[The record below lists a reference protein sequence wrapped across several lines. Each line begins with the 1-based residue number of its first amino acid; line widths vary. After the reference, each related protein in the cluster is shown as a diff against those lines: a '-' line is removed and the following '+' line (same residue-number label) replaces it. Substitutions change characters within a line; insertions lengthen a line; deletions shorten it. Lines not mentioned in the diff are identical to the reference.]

1 MTTQDIK
8 EIPPEKLG
16 FEGFILNYAWNS
28 NISERNKYILSIF
41 PSDLWEKVD
50 ISIDDANKYADVI
63 FQNEGMLGKTVAEK
77 IKENNDKYLE
87 EIAQRL
93 YAAFHI
99 MKMATIWNEGLM
111 KDENFK
117 NKCAEI
123 ARAELQLLGLKMFS
137 TLSLENKKKFLDQ
150 VSTSAMPPYALRL
163 WADYAFTPLSENEFF
178 EKNEKKTF
186 PRTHLS
192 DVIGKIGFIATI
204 AWLREL
210 PNYRNFE
217 NLASATSE
225 FVLDSEKLK
234 SYAMFDS
241 AFFPYMNK

>member
-16 FEGFILNYAWNS
+16 FEGFILDYAWNS
-28 NISERNKYILSIF
+28 NISERNKYIISLF
-41 PSDLWEKVD
+41 PNDLWKNAE
-50 ISIDDANKYADVI
+50 ISIDDATKYADVLC
-63 FQNEGMLGKTVAEK
+63 QSEDMLPKIVAESK
-77 IKENNDKYLE
+77 DKYLE
-87 EIAQRL
+87 EIAPRL
-93 YAAFHI
+93 YTAYYV
-99 MKMATIWNEGLM
+99 MKTTTVWNSGLM

-123 ARAELQLLGLKMFS
+123 ARAELQLLGLKMFP

-150 VSTSAMPPYALRL
+150 VFTSVMPPYALRL

-178 EKNEKKTF
+178 EKSEKKTF

-217 NLASATSE
+217 NWASATSE

>member
-16 FEGFILNYAWNS
+16 FTGFILDYAWHS
-28 NISERNKYILSIF
+28 DLSQRNKYILSIF
-41 PSDLWEKVD
+41 PSDLWEKVG

-77 IKENNDKYLE
+77 IKENNEKYLE
-87 EIAQRL
+87 EV
-93 YAAFHI
+93 F
-99 MKMATIWNEGLM
+99 
-111 KDENFK
+111 
-117 NKCAEI
+117 
-123 ARAELQLLGLKMFS
+123 
-137 TLSLENKKKFLDQ
+137 
-150 VSTSAMPPYALRL
+150 TSVMPPYALRL

-178 EKNEKKTF
+178 EKNEKKTL

-217 NLASATSE
+217 NWASATSE

>member
-8 EIPPEKLG
+8 EISPEKLG
-16 FEGFILNYAWNS
+16 FTGFILNYAWNS
-28 NISERNKYILSIF
+28 DLPQRNKYILSIF
-41 PSDLWEKVD
+41 PNELWEKVE
-50 ISIDDANKYADVI
+50 ISIDDANKYADVL
-63 FQNEGMLGKTVAEK
+63 FQNENMLGQTVAKK
-77 IKENNDKYLE
+77 IAESNDKYLE
-87 EIAQRL
+87 EIAPRL
-93 YAAFHI
+93 YSAYHI
-99 MKMATIWNEGLM
+99 IKTATIWNEGIM

-117 NKCAEI
+117 NKCAGI

-137 TLSLENKKKFLDQ
+137 ALSPENKKKFLDQ
-150 VSTSAMPPYALRL
+150 VFTSSMPPYALRL

-178 EKNEKKTF
+178 EINEKKTF

-217 NLASATSE
+217 NWTNVTSE

-241 AFFPYMNK
+241 SFFPYINK